1 MAEEELVLYY
11 NLSVCLSHRRQTD
24 RQKLRHAA
32 HIAGL
37 PSASCMEAAHLPPT
51 DSTLIIT
58 SHVSNTWAPSPVWL
72 KAASRA
78 HDDETGG
85 RRVFGTLRLRRI
97 GLSMKASSCSSSSC
111 PYSRLAWLR
120 VILHGNICSYK
131 APSSVLV
138 VSGRAG
144 GGSQHQPSLMRR
156 RERRGW
162 WLKGGGG
169 WGGGCT
175 VTNRFQGDPCSI
187 CPGRGERHGTS
198 RQNPFKILIRSWLF
212 CKSSS
217 LSEIQIN
224 P

>member
-1 MAEEELVLYY
+1 
-11 NLSVCLSHRRQTD
+11 
-24 RQKLRHAA
+24 
-32 HIAGL
+32 
-37 PSASCMEAAHLPPT
+37 
-51 DSTLIIT
+51 
-58 SHVSNTWAPSPVWL
+58 
-72 KAASRA
+72 
-78 HDDETGG
+78 
-85 RRVFGTLRLRRI
+85 
-97 GLSMKASSCSSSSC
+97 MKASSCSSSSC

-162 WLKGGGG
+162 WLKGEGGG
-169 WGGGCT
+169 GGGGCT

-224 P
+224 PERINTVASSIRRTFRPQSCDYFSKISTFLRNIC